1 MSYFKIVKDP
11 LDRKRLS
18 KYFGMS
24 LSNPGLPE
32 QIKNIFW
39 MYYIPEEGE
48 TWAMNTRKEAAFFGV
63 TLLCAADRHEIFSDI
78 SFEQMLPELMSKG
91 TESAQRK
98 LKSLFMSNMSR
109 TVEFV
114 ETLGRV
120 LRRDEM
126 MAIVEDVNIERL
138 VTDLIQIEN
147 AYKSP
152 YVKQRWASN
161 LYRTDALIEE
171 KE

>member
-1 MSYFKIVKDP
+1 
-11 LDRKRLS
+11 
-18 KYFGMS
+18 
-24 LSNPGLPE
+24 
-32 QIKNIFW
+32 
-39 MYYIPEEGE
+39 
-48 TWAMNTRKEAAFFGV
+48 
-63 TLLCAADRHEIFSDI
+63 
-78 SFEQMLPELMSKG
+78 
-91 TESAQRK
+91 
-98 LKSLFMSNMSR
+98 MSNMSR